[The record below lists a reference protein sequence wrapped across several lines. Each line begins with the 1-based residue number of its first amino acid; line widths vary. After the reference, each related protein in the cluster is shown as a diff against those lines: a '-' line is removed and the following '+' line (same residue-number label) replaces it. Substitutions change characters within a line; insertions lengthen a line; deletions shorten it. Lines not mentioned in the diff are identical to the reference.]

1 MERIMNIETLIA
13 AANPVLTASAPQA
26 DSPQAQRILTQI
38 LDPGQVHHAPRRRL
52 PGGPA
57 SRVLSLSAVGIGAAA
72 AAAALVVTQLLPGPG
87 QPGNHPSSPLAAAL
101 DALAS
106 TAAAQPPVL
115 PPGPG
120 QFQYTDSVAL
130 NWVDT
135 FNSPAK
141 SYSVSYAERRQIWI
155 ASNGSGR
162 IVQAYSDPDLGSA
175 KDVAGWVAAGR
186 PSLRIPRTDS
196 RYGPHQLSLGPRGLA
211 GLPTNT
217 QALARLVF
225 AGRIDGGP
233 ISSAE
238 DFVRIGDLMRETD
251 ASPALRAAI
260 FKVAQLI
267 PGAKLLGTVTDQ
279 RGRRG
284 IAIAHLQAF
293 PRRAQIV
300 KSVLIFDHKT
310 SALLA
315 EESLVTDTRTGK
327 TALTAWT
334 DYLKFGVVGSITST
348 TPLAPGAKGASGSA

>member
-1 MERIMNIETLIA
+1 MNIETMIA
-13 AANPVLTASAPQA
+13 AANPVLTASQPEA

-38 LDPGQVHHAPRRRL
+38 LDPGHAHHVPRRRL

-57 SRVLSLSAVGIGAAA
+57 LRVLSLSAVGIGAAA
-72 AAAALVVTQLLPGPG
+72 AAAALVVTQLPPGTG
-87 QPGNHPSSPLAAAL
+87 QPSNHPPSSLAAAL
-101 DALAS
+101 GALAS

-115 PPGPG
+115 APGPG

-135 FNSPAK
+135 YNNSPAK
-141 SYSVSYAERRQIWI
+141 SYNVSYTERRQIWV

-162 IVQAYSDPDLGSA
+162 IVEAYSDPHLGSA
-175 KDVAGWVAAGR
+175 KDVAGWIAAGR
-186 PSLRIPRTDS
+186 PSLRIPRADS
-196 RYGPHQLSLGPRGLA
+196 KYGPHQLSMGPSGLA
-211 GLPTNT
+211 DLPTNT
-217 QALARLVF
+217 RALARLVF
-225 AGRIDGGP
+225 TGKIDGGP
-233 ISSAE
+233 ISSGE

-284 IAIAHLQAF
+284 IAIAHLQAH
-293 PRRAQIV
+293 PRQAQIV

-315 EESLVTDTRTGK
+315 EETFVTDTRTGK
-327 TALTAWT
+327 TALIAWT
-334 DYLKFGVVGSITST
+334 DYLKFGVVGSRTST
-348 TPLAPGAKGASGSA
+348 TPLAPGAKGASGPA